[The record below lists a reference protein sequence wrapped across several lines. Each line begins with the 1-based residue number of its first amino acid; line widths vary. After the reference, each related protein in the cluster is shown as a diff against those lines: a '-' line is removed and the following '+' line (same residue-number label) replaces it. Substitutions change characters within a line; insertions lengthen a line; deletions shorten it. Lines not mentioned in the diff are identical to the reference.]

1 MPKILVIED
10 DATLRGVLRMHLNA
24 SGFTV
29 RVAADATEAIQTIL
43 ADLPDLILSDVNMP
57 YLDGL
62 ELLHAL
68 KGDEL
73 TAKVPVVLLTGRND
87 DETYIRATQL
97 GAAGYVTKPVKL
109 EELLGALKRALP
121 AALKS

>member
-24 SGFTV
+24 NGFTV
-29 RVAADATEAIQTIL
+29 RIAADATEAIQTIL
-43 ADLPDLILSDVNMP
+43 ADVPDMILSDINMP

-62 ELLHAL
+62 ELLQAL
-68 KGDEL
+68 KGDDL

-97 GAAGYVTKPVKL
+97 GVAGYVTKPVKL
-109 EELLGALKRALP
+109 DELLATLKRALP
-121 AALKS
+121 AEPKS

>member
-1 MPKILVIED
+1 MPGILVIED
-10 DATLRGVLRMHLNA
+10 DATLRGVLRMHLSA
-24 SGFTV
+24 IGYKV
-29 RVAADATEAIQTIL
+29 RVSADATEAIQMIL
-43 ADLPDLILSDVNMP
+43 AELPDLILSDLGMP

-62 ELLHAL
+62 ELLKAL

-73 TAKVPVVLLTGRND
+73 TKKVPVVLLTGRND

-109 EELLGALKRALP
+109 DELLAAIKRALP
-121 AALKS
+121 AAPKP

>member
-1 MPKILVIED
+1 
-10 DATLRGVLRMHLNA
+10 MHLSA
-24 SGFTV
+24 TGYKV
-29 RVAADATEAIQTIL
+29 RVSADATEAIQMIL
-43 ADLPDLILSDVNMP
+43 AELPDLILSDLGMP

-62 ELLHAL
+62 ELLKAL

-73 TAKVPVVLLTGRND
+73 TKKVPVVLLTGRND

-109 EELLGALKRALP
+109 DELLAAIKRALP
-121 AALKS
+121 AAPKP

>member
-1 MPKILVIED
+1 
-10 DATLRGVLRMHLNA
+10 MHLNA

-29 RVAADATEAIQTIL
+29 RVAADATEAIKTIL
-43 ADLPDLILSDVNMP
+43 EDLPDLILSDVNMP

-62 ELLHAL
+62 ELLQAL

-109 EELLGALKRALP
+109 DELLGALKRALP
-121 AALKS
+121 AALKP

>member
-62 ELLHAL
+62 ELLQAL

-73 TAKVPVVLLTGRND
+73 TLSNPA
-87 DETYIRATQL
+87 
-97 GAAGYVTKPVKL
+97 GAAGGTAIVTWQR
-109 EELLGALKRALP
+109 LK
-121 AALKS
+121 

>member
-43 ADLPDLILSDVNMP
+43 ADLPDMILSDVNMP

-62 ELLHAL
+62 ELRSEEHTS
-68 KGDEL
+68 EL
-73 TAKVPVVLLTGRND
+73 RH
-87 DETYIRATQL
+87 
-97 GAAGYVTKPVKL
+97 VKRSRMPSS
-109 EELLGALKRALP
+109 A
-121 AALKS
+121 